1 MLSVGSPS
9 STTVCIDVTILDDV
23 IPEIDH
29 SFTLELS
36 SSPVSVATVAVGGE
50 STTVTIIDDDGNPL
64 LYIYIIIIKWL
75 VYIT

>member
-9 STTVCIDVTILDDV
+9 GTTVCIDVIILNDV

-36 SSPVSVATVAVGGE
+36 SSSVSVATVAVGGE
-50 STTVTIIDDDGNPL
+50 STTVTIIDDDGNSL
-64 LYIYIIIIKWL
+64 LYIYI
-75 VYIT
+75 